1 MSYPLASATL
11 APGNST
17 ALPSREDF
25 VLILAAGGAAGR
37 NGPQPDPCLPTPVSA
52 NVAGVARTTV
62 AVGCGRWIGCFG
74 QHSQG

>member
-1 MSYPLASATL
+1 MSAAVAVS

-25 VLILAAGGAAGR
+25 VLILAAGRAADR
-37 NGPQPDPCLPTPVSA
+37 EGPQPDPCVPTPVSA
-52 NVAGVARTTV
+52 NCVAGVARTTV

-74 QHSQG
+74 RHSQG